1 MSHADKAL
9 AAILEY
15 DRLMSA
21 INDCRKIIS
30 NPANEC
36 DRAVTVEEW
45 TYIPDNKHSH
55 IQGVLAGFIDSD
67 GYAPVHHH
75 FHRDEALEIIGDC
88 EGCLKVFEAIQE
100 RKRLKAKL
108 GSTKRTIRLI
118 ARNAMKGCAA

>member
-15 DRLMSA
+15 DRLMAASDA
-21 INDCRKIIS
+21 CREIIGDR
-30 NPANEC
+30 ANEC

-55 IQGVLAGFIDSD
+55 IQEVLAGFIDSD

-88 EGCLKVFEAIQE
+88 EGWSSLYPFACVI
-100 RKRLKAKL
+100 
-108 GSTKRTIRLI
+108 GGIYS
-118 ARNAMKGCAA
+118 

>member
-21 INDCRKIIS
+21 INDCRKILS

-45 TYIPDNKHSH
+45 TYIPDNKHSR
-55 IQGVLAGFIDSD
+55 GVSW
-67 GYAPVHHH
+67 VHR
-75 FHRDEALEIIGDC
+75 FG
-88 EGCLKVFEAIQE
+88 
-100 RKRLKAKL
+100 RLRPGASPL
-108 GSTKRTIRLI
+108 SP
-118 ARNAMKGCAA
+118 